1 MTKKEKEKYFA
12 IKAQKYQNS
21 LKNTPDRK
29 AKTAKS
35 VHFREKF
42 VFKPFNEFEKVTEV
56 KRAKESQSPYSA
68 KIHFS

>member
-29 AKTAKS
+29 AKTAKH
-35 VHFREKF
+35 VQFREKF

-56 KRAKESQSPYSA
+56 KRAKENQSPYSA

>member
-29 AKTAKS
+29 AKTAKQ
-35 VHFREKF
+35 VQFRDKF
-42 VFKPFNEFEKVTEV
+42 LFKPFNEFEKVT
-56 KRAKESQSPYSA
+56 
-68 KIHFS
+68 